1 MEICTTDRLQS
12 VGCALNAWFPGE
24 MSNCVLCDGA
34 FVIIFFKTMYDKT
47 VIWFSFCDVG
57 NNQGISKWYQPRP
70 LAQLITVTLTLIIP
84 DIKKALSNDY
94 SIMPSFIYFGVQ
106 ARGNGSIKGGHSNST
121 RDKWPCVFRTLLGMS
136 TFDWNLA
143 EILLSKTTKLFV
155 CSKWQMTRK
164 TGLRQRNLSTIFTGK
179 SGFFIV
185 FVTFLLLK
193 CWHWFFCYTVHV
205 VISLLDSVGD
215 INL

>member
-1 MEICTTDRLQS
+1 MHDFQEQCQTVPCVTVHLSLYSLKQCMVLKQLSDS
-12 VGCALNAWFPGE
+12 VFV
-24 MSNCVLCDGA
+24 MSW
-34 FVIIFFKTMYDKT
+34 I
-47 VIWFSFCDVG
+47 
-57 NNQGISKWYQPRP
+57 ISKWYQPRP
-70 LAQLITVTLTLIIP
+70 LAQLITVTLSLIIP

-106 ARGNGSIKGGHSNST
+106 ARGNGGIKGGHSNST
-121 RDKWPCVFRTLLGMS
+121 RDKRPCVFRTLLGMS
-136 TFDWNLA
+136 TVDWNLS

-164 TGLRQRNLSTIFTGK
+164 TALRQRNLSTIFTGK
-179 SGFFIV
+179 SSFFII

-193 CWHWFFCYTVHV
+193 CWCGWHWFCCYTVHV

>member
-1 MEICTTDRLQS
+1 
-12 VGCALNAWFPGE
+12 

-34 FVIIFFKTMYDKT
+34 FVIIFFKTKYDET
-47 VIWFSFCDVG
+47 VIRFSFCDVG

-84 DIKKALSNDY
+84 DIKKALSSDY
-94 SIMPSFIYFGVQ
+94 SIMPSFVYFDVQ
-106 ARGNGSIKGGHSNST
+106 ARGNGSIKGGHSNCT

-136 TFDWNLA
+136 AFDWNLS

-155 CSKWQMTRK
+155 CSEWQITRK
-164 TGLRQRNLSTIFTGK
+164 TALRQRNLSTIFTGK

-185 FVTFLLLK
+185 FVTF
-193 CWHWFFCYTVHV
+193 
-205 VISLLDSVGD
+205 
-215 INL
+215 

>member
-1 MEICTTDRLQS
+1 
-12 VGCALNAWFPGE
+12 
-24 MSNCVLCDGA
+24 MSNCPLCDGA
-34 FVIIFFKTMYDKT
+34 FVIIFFKTMYGIKT
-47 VIWFSFCDVG
+47 VIRLSFCDAW

-143 EILLSKTTKLFV
+143 EILLSKTTKPFV

-164 TGLRQRNLSTIFTGK
+164 TALRQRNLSTIFTGK
-179 SGFFIV
+179 SDFFIV

-193 CWHWFFCYTVHV
+193 CLCGWHWFFCYTVHV